1 MKKLMR
7 IMELITIVVHK
18 KNDKNNDVDKNDI
31 NRNHENKKNLIP
43 RSVSVKKLTTLNHYF
58 KKYILAEPNLILL
71 KRSVKEVG
79 LLRV

>member
-58 KKYILAEPNLILL
+58 KKYILAEPYLILL
-71 KRSVKEVG
+71 NV
-79 LLRV
+79 LLKKLVF